1 MAEELQSLL
10 DRIQRDGVD
19 KAEAEA
25 KSIVESA
32 RAEAVAIVKKARAEA
47 EETSVRAANEADAL
61 RARSEASLKQAAR
74 DLLLS
79 VQESLQ
85 AAFERVAAK
94 SVTEAMTPDALA
106 AVLKDAITAY
116 FARAGGAAGIEVL
129 VPEAQREKVAAALLD
144 RLSQGIRGGIEI
156 RGDDTIRTGFR
167 IREAG
172 GRIEHDFTGTAV
184 TEALARLMRPRLAAI
199 VLGSEQGE
207 VAAPAE

>member
-32 RAEAVAIVKKARAEA
+32 RAEAAAIVKKARAEA